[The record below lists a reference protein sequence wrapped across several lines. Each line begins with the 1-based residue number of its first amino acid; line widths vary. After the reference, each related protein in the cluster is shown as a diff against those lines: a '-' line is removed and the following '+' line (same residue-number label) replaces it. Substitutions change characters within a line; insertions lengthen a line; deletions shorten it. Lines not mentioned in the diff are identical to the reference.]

1 MEMRQTGGWL
11 HKQVHGRLFFGD
23 WCAAVG
29 ELMLIHLDVP
39 CRLTLFKGIH
49 VFQRPVPAT
58 HLPLGRVFCL

>member
-39 CRLTLFKGIH
+39 LSLDTF
-49 VFQRPVPAT
+49 
-58 HLPLGRVFCL
+58 